1 MGYKI
6 PKNDDNKIIIW
17 KEDEL
22 VLLKNLLDEII
33 PASPDGRLPG
43 AGALGIVDF
52 LKQQVKKISSLDKL
66 FSQGL
71 AKGTALLKMRS
82 GNKKLEE
89 LPAKERIRLV
99 KELEKSEPD
108 FFAALIRNT
117 YMGYYTNP
125 TVPPYFGLS
134 DKPPQPNGYEMLPDD
149 PKELDKLIEPVRK
162 RGKCFREC

>member
-52 LKQQVKKISSLDKL
+52 LKQQVKIPIH
-66 FSQGL
+66 F
-71 AKGTALLKMRS
+71 
-82 GNKKLEE
+82 
-89 LPAKERIRLV
+89 
-99 KELEKSEPD
+99 
-108 FFAALIRNT
+108 
-117 YMGYYTNP
+117 
-125 TVPPYFGLS
+125 
-134 DKPPQPNGYEMLPDD
+134 
-149 PKELDKLIEPVRK
+149 
-162 RGKCFREC
+162 